1 MKTAIVTDSASYI
14 DPKVAEAQKI
24 IVVPITVIFGQQT
37 YLEDV
42 EISSS
47 EFYERMQNTDKLPTT
62 SQVTMGQMQVV
73 FDKLIAEGFDEV
85 ISIHLSTGIT
95 SFVDNLRAYSKNV
108 EGITVYPID
117 SKAASSAE
125 AFLVLK
131 AAQLVAQGEHAET
144 IVPKLEAMRETV
156 GIFFVVDNL
165 SHLLRTGRM
174 TNSAA
179 FVGNLLQI
187 KPILTFNHEG
197 KIIPLTKERTKK
209 RAFQR
214 VMADFADAI
223 KEVSYPIRVSIVD
236 ANNPEDSAKWVA
248 FIKANYPEIPVE
260 VSHIGPVI
268 GVHTGEKTMGL
279 IWGRDYLVD

>member
-14 DPKVAEAQKI
+14 DPKVAKDKNI

-42 EISSS
+42 EISASQ
-47 EFYERMQNTDKLPTT
+47 FYQRMKDTDKLPTT
-62 SQVTMGQMQVV
+62 SQVTMGQMQSV
-73 FDKLIAEGFDEV
+73 FDKLIEEGFDEV

-95 SFVDNLRAYSKNV
+95 SFVDNLRAYSKTV

-131 AAQLVAQGEHAET
+131 AAQLVAQGEHADT
-144 IVPKLEAMRETV
+144 IVTKIEAMRETV

-174 TNSAA
+174 TNGAA

-187 KPILTFNHEG
+187 KPILTFNNEG
-197 KIIPLTKERTKK
+197 QIIPLTKERTKK

-214 VMADFADAI
+214 VMADFSDAI
-223 KEVSYPIRVSIVD
+223 KSVDYPIRVSIVD
-236 ANNPEDSAKWVA
+236 ANNPEESTKWVS
-248 FIKANYPEIPVE
+248 FIKTNYPNIPVE

>member
-14 DPKVAEAQKI
+14 DPKVAKDNQI
-24 IVVPITVIFGQQT
+24 IVVPITVIFGQKT
-37 YLEDV
+37 YLENV
-42 EISSS
+42 EISSA
-47 EFYERMQNTDKLPTT
+47 EFYKRMQDTDELPTT
-62 SQVTMGQMQVV
+62 AQVTMGQMQVV
-73 FDKLIAEGFDEV
+73 FDKLIEAGYDEV

-108 EGITVYPID
+108 TGIAVYPVD

-131 AAQLVAQGEHAET
+131 AAQLVAQGEHADT
-144 IVPKLEAMRETV
+144 IVPKLEAIHETIGV
-156 GIFFVVDNL
+156 FFVVDNL

-174 TNSAA
+174 TNGAA

-187 KPILTFNHEG
+187 KPILTFNDDG

-214 VMADFADAI
+214 VMTDFATAI
-223 KEVSYPIRVSIVD
+223 KDVNYPIRVSVID
-236 ANNPEDSAKWVA
+236 ANNPEDSAKWVT
-248 FIKANYPEIPVE
+248 FIETNYPKMTVE

-279 IWGRDYLVD
+279 IWGHDYLDD

>member
-14 DPKVAEAQKI
+14 DPKVAKDKNI

-42 EISSS
+42 EISAS
-47 EFYERMQNTDKLPTT
+47 EFYQRMKDTDKLPTT
-62 SQVTMGQMQVV
+62 SQVTMGQMQSV
-73 FDKLIAEGFDEV
+73 FDKLIEEGFDEV

-95 SFVDNLRAYSKNV
+95 SFVDNLRAYSKTV

-131 AAQLVAQGEHAET
+131 AAQLVAQGEHAGT
-144 IVPKLEAMRETV
+144 IVPKIEAMRETV

-174 TNSAA
+174 TNGAA

-197 KIIPLTKERTKK
+197 QIIPLTKERTKK

-214 VMADFADAI
+214 VMADFSDAI
-223 KEVSYPIRVSIVD
+223 KSVDYPIRVSIVD
-236 ANNPEDSAKWVA
+236 ANNPEESTKWVS
-248 FIKANYPEIPVE
+248 FIKTNYPNIPVE